1 MLAALSNRTDQ
12 KMANEGWR
20 RSGKQLAATRTSS
33 IHGSGLFALRDI
45 QSAEH
50 IGAYEGRRY
59 GPQVEREWDGGSVY
73 VFRLSDG
80 SVIDGAD
87 GGNESRHI
95 NHCCE
100 PNCAAYEIE
109 SGDGSLGIVIKT
121 LRSVQRGEELFL
133 DYSLD
138 ADQADERA
146 FSCACGA
153 SRCRGT
159 MLRDVARFRHQ
170 GRWRPGSR
178 LPRTARA
185 GTANA
190 PPPR

>member
-1 MLAALSNRTDQ
+1 MATLGKAARSDTDEFDSRQ
-12 KMANEGWR
+12 WPIRAGD
-20 RSGKQLAATRTSS
+20 
-33 IHGSGLFALRDI
+33 IGSG
-45 QSAEH
+45 EH
-50 IGAYEGRRY
+50 IGAYAGRRY
-59 GPQVEREWDGGSVY
+59 GPEVEREWDGGSVY
-73 VFRLSDG
+73 AFRLSDG

-95 NHCCE
+95 NHSCE
-100 PNCAAYEIE
+100 SNCAAYEIE

-153 SRCRGT
+153 SRCRGA
-159 MLRDVARFRHQ
+159 MLA
-170 GRWRPGSR
+170 
-178 LPRTARA
+178 T
-185 GTANA
+185 
-190 PPPR
+190 